1 MLSRHKQP
9 DHYWQKRWQ
18 NQRSLILFQTQISWW
33 ESGGVCL
40 FLAVLNVPL
49 HSLCADS
56 SHGPALSHGSST
68 TSCETLASP
77 HPGPLERD
85 RRTACPQLST
95 VTQDYAWD
103 MLVLPVQEQGP
114 PTWGGLW
121 CSLSSTGVGYG
132 APCHCA
138 ARSTC
143 VSTSTVGRFPP
154 KSGLSA

>member
-1 MLSRHKQP
+1 MSTAMLSRHKEP
-9 DHYWQKRWQ
+9 DHYLQKGWQ

-40 FLAVLNVPL
+40 FLAALNVPL

-77 HPGPLERD
+77 HPESLERE
-85 RRTACPQLST
+85 RRTTCPQLST

-103 MLVLPVQEQGP
+103 MLFLPVQEQGP
-114 PTWGGLW
+114 PTWAA
-121 CSLSSTGVGYG
+121 STRVGYG

-154 KSGLSA
+154 KSSLSA